1 MRTRLLASLVA
12 AGSVLVAAGCGG
24 SGPGAAPEP
33 APPSPAP
40 AASPIP
46 PVKNPRD
53 VAAMA
58 RRPCELLTAQQATGF
73 GFDLPPEETDGL
85 FGTLSCQWSKT
96 TRSQQMVRSLGL
108 TIFTNNPTLEVE
120 YSRDHR
126 GQPFFELTDIAGYP
140 AIVNR
145 TNADIARCDI
155 DVKAA
160 ERQSFTVFYQSEEQ
174 ALKNNPQQS
183 CEVGKQIAAAVLM
196 NLPPKS

>member
-1 MRTRLLASLVA
+1 VRSRLLTTVA
-12 AGSVLVAAGCGG
+12 AAGAMIVAARCG
-24 SGPGAAPEP
+24 SSAGAAPAQP
-33 APPSPAP
+33 NPAP

-58 RRPCELLTAQQATGF
+58 RRPCELLTSQQATGF

-96 TRSQQMVRSLGL
+96 TRSQQLVRSLGL
-108 TIFTNNPTLEVE
+108 TMFTNNPTLEVV
-120 YSRDHR
+120 YSKDHR
-126 GQPFFELTDIAGYP
+126 GLPFFELTQVASYP
-140 AIVNR
+140 AIVTR

-174 ALKNNPQQS
+174 ALKSNPQQS
-183 CEVGKQIAAAVLM
+183 CDVGKQIAAAVLM

>member
-1 MRTRLLASLVA
+1 MIA
-12 AGSVLVAAGCGG
+12 AGAVIVASGCG
-24 SGPGAAPEP
+24 SGTGAAP
-33 APPSPAP
+33 AQPSPAP

-46 PVKNPRD
+46 SVKNPRD

-58 RRPCELLTAQQATGF
+58 RRPCELLTSQQATGF

-85 FGTLSCQWSKT
+85 FGTLSCQWTKI

-108 TIFTNNPTLEVE
+108 TMFTNNPTLEVA
-120 YSRDHR
+120 YSKDHR
-126 GQPFFELTDIAGYP
+126 GLPFFQLTDIAGYP
-140 AIVNR
+140 AIVTR
-145 TNADIARCDI
+145 TNVDIARCDI
-155 DVKAA
+155 DVKTA
-160 ERQSFTVFYQSEEQ
+160 ERQSFTVFYQSQEQ

>member
-12 AGSVLVAAGCGG
+12 AGSVLVAAGCS
-24 SGPGAAPEP
+24 SGTDAAPES
-33 APPSPAP
+33 AQASPAP
-40 AASPIP
+40 VASPIP

-58 RRPCELLTAQQATGF
+58 RRPCELLTSQQATGF
-73 GFDLPPEETDGL
+73 GFDLPPEESGGM
-85 FGTLSCQWSKT
+85 FGTLDCQWRKT
-96 TRSQQMVRSLGL
+96 SREQELVRKVDL
-108 TIFTNNPTLEVE
+108 TMFTNNPTLEVA

-126 GQPFFELTDIAGYP
+126 GLPFFELTEVAGFP
-140 AIVNR
+140 AIVTR

-160 ERQSFTVFYQSEEQ
+160 ERQSVTVIYQSEEQ

>member
-1 MRTRLLASLVA
+1 MRLRLLASLVA
-12 AGSVLVAAGCGG
+12 VGSVLVAAGCGRG
-24 SGPGAAPEP
+24 TSAAPVP
-33 APPSPAP
+33 VQPSPAP

-46 PVKNPRD
+46 PVNHPRD

-73 GFDLPPEETDGL
+73 GFNLPPEESDGL
-85 FGTLSCQWSKT
+85 FGTLDCQWSKT
-96 TRSQQMVRSLGL
+96 TREQQLVRSLDI
-108 TIFTNNPTLEVE
+108 TMFTNNPTLEVA
-120 YSRDHR
+120 YSKDR
-126 GQPFFELTDIAGYP
+126 GLPFFELTEVAGYP
-140 AIVNR
+140 AIVTR
-145 TNADIARCDI
+145 TNADIAHCDI

-160 ERQSFTVFYQSEEQ
+160 ERQSFTVLYQSEEQ

>member
-1 MRTRLLASLVA
+1 MRTRFLASVVA
-12 AGSVLVAAGCGG
+12 AGSIIVTAGCG
-24 SGPGAAPEP
+24 SGTGAGPQAVR
-33 APPSPAP
+33 PSATP

-58 RRPCELLTAQQATGF
+58 RRPCELLTAPQATGF
-73 GFDLPPEETDGL
+73 GFDLPPKELDGL
-85 FGTLSCQWSKT
+85 LGTLRCKWTRT
-96 TRSQQMVRSLGL
+96 TREQELVRTLDV
-108 TIFTNNPTLEVE
+108 TMFTNNPTLEVT

-126 GQPFFELTDIAGYP
+126 GLPFFELTEIAGYP
-140 AIVNR
+140 AIVTR

-155 DVKAA
+155 DIKAA
-160 ERQSFTVFYQSEEQ
+160 ERQSVTVIYQSEEQ

-183 CEVGKQIAAAVLM
+183 CEVGKKIAAAVVL

>member
-1 MRTRLLASLVA
+1 MRSRFLASVVA
-12 AGSVLVAAGCGG
+12 AGSVLVTAGCGG
-24 SGPGAAPEP
+24 ATSAAP
-33 APPSPAP
+33 ASAQPSPAP

-73 GFDLPPEETDGL
+73 GFDLPPQESGGL
-85 FGTLSCQWSKT
+85 FGTLDCQWRKT
-96 TRSQQMVRSLGL
+96 SREQELVRSVDL
-108 TIFTNNPTLEVE
+108 TMFTNNPTLEVA

-126 GQPFFELTDIAGYP
+126 GQPFFELTEVAGYP
-140 AIVNR
+140 AIVTR
-145 TNADIARCDI
+145 TNADIAHCDI

-160 ERQSFTVFYQSEEQ
+160 DRQSFTVLYESQEQ
-174 ALKNNPQQS
+174 ALKNDPQQS
-183 CEVGKQIAAAVLM
+183 CEVGKKIAAAVLM